1 MISNTRSAPAWLDDV
16 LHSGRVSRISQ
27 HIALIVWHHW
37 NPEAGACELSCRDI
51 AAMTGWGRTA
61 VAEHIAELTDYLIVT
76 RIGGRGKARIEFAG
90 VSDPGIA
97 DDDILA
103 PGRRLWT
110 ATRTQDEAVVARQ
123 TDTNGKEDTQPSV
136 RHADTNEFVARHAD
150 TTPNDYRQADTNF
163 VARQADTNPVVARQ
177 TDTSPS
183 EASDPPSPLSPIPPI
198 PPTPRSDDFL
208 LSQKPISTTSNGGE
222 GVWGGTPWS
231 ASLTYSGEPPSD
243 QPVTPSPAE
252 PMLFAEMV
260 EPKAPRAIL
269 PTSRV
274 VDHAIDAYN
283 AAAVQHGWEVCKV
296 RTAARTSRV
305 AKRLTD
311 IGGLEAWKRALTGVT
326 RDDFLSGRIGGRA
339 GQPPFRLSIERLMQ
353 TDGNLGDVLARMLDL
368 GMQADVPAPIDG
380 KAWGWWTQ
388 KLDAMRKLSVDGW
401 RKLIE
406 ANRPNGRWPWHKLGA
421 PPGHPDCAIPAA
433 LLAELGFVEKYRG
446 QIKAAEG

>member
-1 MISNTRSAPAWLDDV
+1 M
-16 LHSGRVSRISQ
+16 
-27 HIALIVWHHW
+27 
-37 NPEAGACELSCRDI
+37 
-51 AAMTGWGRTA
+51 
-61 VAEHIAELTDYLIVT
+61 
-76 RIGGRGKARIEFAG
+76 
-90 VSDPGIA
+90 
-97 DDDILA
+97 
-103 PGRRLWT
+103 
-110 ATRTQDEAVVARQ
+110 
-123 TDTNGKEDTQPSV
+123 
-136 RHADTNEFVARHAD
+136 
-150 TTPNDYRQADTNF
+150 
-163 VARQADTNPVVARQ
+163 
-177 TDTSPS
+177 
-183 EASDPPSPLSPIPPI
+183 
-198 PPTPRSDDFL
+198 
-208 LSQKPISTTSNGGE
+208 
-222 GVWGGTPWS
+222 WGGTPWS

-446 QIKAAEG
+446 QIEAKAQ